1 MARAGNRAAP
11 ALQREQ
17 KRPWPAQLAD
27 LLIHRFYGRGAADT
41 AATQARD
48 FGAPPPPQARLVL
61 LFAPTGGG
69 QPLRREVWLSATA
82 ADAQSATEWEELAV
96 GLELPAAGRVTGYD

>member
-1 MARAGNRAAP
+1 VRG
-11 ALQREQ
+11 
-17 KRPWPAQLAD
+17 WPVT
-27 LLIHRFYGRGAADT
+27 T

-96 GLELPAAGRVTGYD
+96 GLELPAAGSVTGYD